1 MKRRVVGKVRRSEN
15 VLQILQTEAANPRII
30 NDVLRI
36 IETKKVNAKN
46 ADIEEDACD
55 RQRHKGSSVR
65 LPRSGQEWFSDSN
78 SISRGFSVSPR
89 CVPVCGAE
97 IVSGIYPPRLSFFVW
112 LISSFQFNDLKM
124 SRPWSQVSSG
134 SKVMPRIQMAP
145 KGPLES
151 EG

>member
-46 ADIEEDACD
+46 ADIEQGARD

-65 LPRSGQEWFSDSN
+65 LPRSGQEWLSDS
-78 SISRGFSVSPR
+78 STISRAALLVRRAAFLFAALRSCQRFIRRGFR
-89 CVPVCGAE
+89 FLFG
-97 IVSGIYPPRLSFFVW
+97 
-112 LISSFQFNDLKM
+112 
-124 SRPWSQVSSG
+124 
-134 SKVMPRIQMAP
+134 
-145 KGPLES
+145 
-151 EG
+151 